1 MVRLGSAWPGGA
13 WLGVARHGL
22 FNPGKEIPMASLQI
36 HAWIQGI
43 TALLQN
49 RATEEALAGTTRS
62 NTPGSEQDIR
72 LVADRC
78 VYRLPGS
85 SQIGF
90 PGSAIA
96 RMLRE
101 AGGSHKA
108 KGSRKSLKYI
118 VPAAVLVLD
127 DLCGLYLND
136 RETPIDDYEID
147 RRPVT
152 IPATKGRVMRY
163 RPRFDQWTAP
173 IRLRINDG
181 ILDEDLVRRLMIEG
195 LQQIGIGDFRPERG
209 GPFGC
214 SDLVHWEVVAGR
226 KSPTVVEEEESPKR
240 RRKAA

>member
-1 MVRLGSAWPGGA
+1 
-13 WLGVARHGL
+13 
-22 FNPGKEIPMASLQI
+22 MASLQI
-36 HAWIQGI
+36 YAWIQGV
-43 TALLQN
+43 TSLLQN
-49 RATEEALAGTTRS
+49 RATEEALSGQTRS
-62 NTPGSEQDIR
+62 NTPGSEEDIR
-72 LVADRC
+72 VIADRC

-85 SQIGF
+85 NQIGF

-127 DLCGLYLND
+127 DLCGLYLHD

-163 RPRFDQWTAP
+163 RPRFDEWTAP
-173 IRLRINDG
+173 IRLRINDS